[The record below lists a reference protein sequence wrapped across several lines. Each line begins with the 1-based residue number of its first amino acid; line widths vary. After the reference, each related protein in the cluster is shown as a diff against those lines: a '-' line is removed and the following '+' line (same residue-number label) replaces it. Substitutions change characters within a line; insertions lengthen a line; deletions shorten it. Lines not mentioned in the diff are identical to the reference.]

1 MQGIIE
7 QIEEEGFNEDQA
19 FDKEFLRKIELNKAR
34 FGGLHRYLRKNLN
47 LFADAKRVRM
57 NKNPIFKSKA
67 KEVRRVVTRS
77 LTSVIPKNAIKQQQ
91 AQFLKRRPILES
103 KPMPIDPIIFQ
114 LRSKQTPQQLNYSVK
129 RLKSNTLLFKSEKGL
144 LHCSFD
150 PTYSNQAKQ
159 RKNFSSFSH
168 ENSDQLLLSTEN
180 TLYDYYN
187 QSIRLQRLIKRKEIE
202 KKLDWN
208 SYCALSNK
216 LSAINKNIINEHSRI
231 AKSFY
236 SM

>member
-1 MQGIIE
+1 MQGIKE
-7 QIEEEGFNEDQA
+7 QNEEAFNDDQA
-19 FDKEFLRKIELNKAR
+19 FDQEYLRKIELNKAR

-57 NKNPIFKSKA
+57 NKNPIFKSKENA
-67 KEVRRVVTRS
+67 DKRMLKRS
-77 LTSVIPKNAIKQQQ
+77 VTSVIPKNSLKQQQ
-91 AQFLKRRPILES
+91 AQFIKRKPILES

-114 LRSKQTPQQLNYSVK
+114 LQSKQTPLQLNYTIK

-150 PTYSNQAKQ
+150 PSYSTQARN
-159 RKNFSSFSH
+159 RKNFPSYSH

-208 SYCALSNK
+208 SYCSLSNK
-216 LSAINKNIINEHSRI
+216 LSAINKNIVNEHSRI